1 MGHPVCYTV
10 SIHCTIFGYDLYICM
25 VVTKQCGC
33 DAVHNDIVQYNEVCN
48 TEWHSVYNL
57 ICNAI

>member
-1 MGHPVCYTV
+1 MLY
-10 SIHCTIFGYDLYICM
+10 SINSYIHMLYSINCTIFGYDLYICM

-48 TEWHSVYNL
+48 TE
-57 ICNAI
+57 